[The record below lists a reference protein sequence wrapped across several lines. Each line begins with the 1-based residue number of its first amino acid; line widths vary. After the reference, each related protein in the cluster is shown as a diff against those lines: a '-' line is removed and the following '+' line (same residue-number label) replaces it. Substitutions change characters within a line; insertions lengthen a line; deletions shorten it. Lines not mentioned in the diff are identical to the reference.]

1 MNMVKYDADQEIMIT
16 YENLL
21 IVQSQLFTNMLI
33 FIYIQSNLKIFGY
46 QYLDS
51 ISSINCRPSQIFWT
65 IQIQIKTS
73 NSKVK

>member
-1 MNMVKYDADQEIMIT
+1 MNMVKYDADQEITIT

-51 ISSINCRPSQIFWT
+51 TSSINGRPSQIIWT

-73 NSKVK
+73 NLKVK